1 MDFILQ
7 AGRTAEVSMQD
18 QFFHVW
24 CCHITDT
31 KLFLVAGNLD
41 TNSFA
46 LPKLRKSF
54 SSSSSSVTMI
64 VGTENPERIGGVD
77 DTMRLPDLRLQP

>member
-41 TNSFA
+41 TNSFC
-46 LPKLRKSF
+46 LPKVAKEFLIVILVSDHDSGDRKSRKDWG
-54 SSSSSSVTMI
+54 S
-64 VGTENPERIGGVD
+64 G
-77 DTMRLPDLRLQP
+77 